1 MQPPVFSCLQTMT
14 AKLLLIL
21 RFYRSAMLLFCGAVS
36 LALAW
41 VAKVHGTPIVP
52 ALLLGKAL
60 IYPLFLYVWIIP
72 RYSDEFYY
80 YRNLGICR
88 RTLLGVSCA
97 VDFGLCCLLLNYS
110 AALLH
115 AAR

>member
-1 MQPPVFSCLQTMT
+1 MT

-21 RFYRSAMLLFCGAVS
+21 RFYRSTMLLFCGAAS

-80 YRNLGICR
+80 YRNLGIRR

-97 VDFGLCCLLLNYS
+97 ADFVLCYVLLKLT
-110 AALLH
+110 ALFLYEPL
-115 AAR
+115 

>member
-1 MQPPVFSCLQTMT
+1 MT

-21 RFYRSAMLLFCGAVS
+21 RFYRSAMLFCGAAS

-60 IYPLFLYVWIIP
+60 IYRFSSTCGSSRAIP
-72 RYSDEFYY
+72 MNST
-80 YRNLGICR
+80 I
-88 RTLLGVSCA
+88 TATSA
-97 VDFGLCCLLLNYS
+97 S
-110 AALLH
+110 AAEH
-115 AAR
+115 CWA

>member
-1 MQPPVFSCLQTMT
+1 MT

-21 RFYRSAMLLFCGAVS
+21 RFYRSAMLLFCGAAS

-60 IYPLFLYVWIIP
+60 IYSLFLYVWIIP
-72 RYSDEFYY
+72 RYSDEFY
-80 YRNLGICR
+80 
-88 RTLLGVSCA
+88 
-97 VDFGLCCLLLNYS
+97 
-110 AALLH
+110 
-115 AAR
+115 

>member
-1 MQPPVFSCLQTMT
+1 MFTDNDRQTAAHT
-14 AKLLLIL
+14 PLLPLGDAPLL
-21 RFYRSAMLLFCGAVS
+21 RS
-36 LALAW
+36 
-41 VAKVHGTPIVP
+41 AKVHGTPIVP

-80 YRNLGICR
+80 YRNLGIRR

-97 VDFGLCCLLLNYS
+97 VDLGLCCLLLNYS

>member
-1 MQPPVFSCLQTMT
+1 MT

-21 RFYRSAMLLFCGAVS
+21 RFYRSAMLLFCGAAS

-60 IYPLFLYVWIIP
+60 IYSTCGSSRAIP
-72 RYSDEFYY
+72 MNST
-80 YRNLGICR
+80 I
-88 RTLLGVSCA
+88 TATSA
-97 VDFGLCCLLLNYS
+97 S
-110 AALLH
+110 AAEH
-115 AAR
+115 CWA

>member
-1 MQPPVFSCLQTMT
+1 
-14 AKLLLIL
+14 
-21 RFYRSAMLLFCGAVS
+21 
-36 LALAW
+36 
-41 VAKVHGTPIVP
+41 
-52 ALLLGKAL
+52 
-60 IYPLFLYVWIIP
+60 VWIIP

>member
-1 MQPPVFSCLQTMT
+1 MT

-21 RFYRSAMLLFCGAVS
+21 RFYRSAMLLFCGAAS

-80 YRNLGICR
+80 YRNLGIRRPAACR
-88 RTLLGVSCA
+88 PLKNIFSKSTPQSWR
-97 VDFGLCCLLLNYS
+97 S
-110 AALLH
+110 ANGAFSRVFTCSSKQ
-115 AAR
+115 AA

>member
-1 MQPPVFSCLQTMT
+1 MP

-21 RFYRSAMLLFCGAVS
+21 RFYRSAMLLFCGAAS

-52 ALLLGKAL
+52 ALLLVKAL

-72 RYSDEFYY
+72 RDSDEFYY
-80 YRNLGICR
+80 YRNPVLRR
-88 RTLLGVSCA
+88 RTLLAVICA
-97 VDFGLCCLLLNYS
+97 VDFGLFCLLLNYS

-115 AAR
+115 TTR

>member
-1 MQPPVFSCLQTMT
+1 MIR
-14 AKLLLIL
+14 KLLLIL
-21 RFYRSAMLLFCGAVS
+21 RFYYSAMFFFCAAAS

-80 YRNLGICR
+80 YRNLGIRR

-97 VDFGLCCLLLNYS
+97 ADFILCYVLLKLT
-110 AALLH
+110 ALFLYEPL
-115 AAR
+115 

>member
-1 MQPPVFSCLQTMT
+1 MIQRETVLWKMCKVYFVIMPIILQ
-14 AKLLLIL
+14 
-21 RFYRSAMLLFCGAVS
+21 YMLLS
-36 LALAW
+36 RN
-41 VAKVHGTPIVP
+41 
-52 ALLLGKAL
+52 LLLGKAL

-80 YRNLGICR
+80 YRNLGIRR

>member
-1 MQPPVFSCLQTMT
+1 MT

-21 RFYRSAMLLFCGAVS
+21 RFYRSAMLLFCGAAS

-80 YRNLGICR
+80 YRNLGIRR

-97 VDFGLCCLLLNYS
+97 AGFVLCYVLLKLT
-110 AALLH
+110 ALFLYEPL
-115 AAR
+115 

>member
-1 MQPPVFSCLQTMT
+1 MT

-21 RFYRSAMLLFCGAVS
+21 RFYRSAMLFFCGAVS

-41 VAKVHGTPIVP
+41 VAKVHGAPIVP

-60 IYPLFLYVWIIP
+60 IYPLFLYVWIVP

-80 YRNLGICR
+80 YRNLGIR
-88 RTLLGVSCA
+88 RRALLGISCA
-97 VDFGLCCLLLNYS
+97 VDFGLCCLLLNGS
-110 AALLH
+110 AALLY

>member
-1 MQPPVFSCLQTMT
+1 MT

-21 RFYRSAMLLFCGAVS
+21 RFYRSAMLLFCGAAS

-60 IYPLFLYVWIIP
+60 IYPLFLYV
-72 RYSDEFYY
+72 
-80 YRNLGICR
+80 
-88 RTLLGVSCA
+88 
-97 VDFGLCCLLLNYS
+97 
-110 AALLH
+110 
-115 AAR
+115 

>member
-1 MQPPVFSCLQTMT
+1 MT
-14 AKLLLIL
+14 AKLLL
-21 RFYRSAMLLFCGAVS
+21 MLLFCGAAS

-80 YRNLGICR
+80 YRNLGIRR

-97 VDFGLCCLLLNYS
+97 ADFVLCYVLLKLT
-110 AALLH
+110 ALFLYEPL
-115 AAR
+115 

>member
-1 MQPPVFSCLQTMT
+1 MT

-21 RFYRSAMLLFCGAVS
+21 RFYRSAMLLFCGAAS

-60 IYPLFLYVWIIP
+60 IYP

-80 YRNLGICR
+80 YRNLGIRR